1 MALNYIELRSL
12 QNRLQIAERNLA
24 IQQENQQISEWR
36 MQAGLA
42 TSLDVE
48 QARASTAQTA
58 AQIPSLQASMAQKRH
73 ALSILTGQPPAAL
86 NEALST
92 QQPLPAPPAQ
102 LALALPADTLRQRPD
117 VRAQEQRVIAAL
129 ANLSAQ
135 ERANFPSLSLRG
147 SLGLSALTLSALG
160 SSGATLS
167 TSIAASLA
175 QTLFDGGLNS
185 ARVAEREA
193 ALEQARI
200 NYRST
205 VLTALQEVED
215 ALVQLQGD
223 KQRLVQLQ
231 VAEEAAR
238 NAQLLASQR
247 YTSGLVDFQT
257 VLDTQRTLLSSQD
270 AVATVQAAIG
280 SDYVRLYKA
289 LGGGWQPLNAEG
301 QPVAAATS
309 AADASQK

>member
-1 MALNYIELRSL
+1 
-12 QNRLQIAERNLA
+12 
-24 IQQENQQISEWR
+24 
-36 MQAGLA
+36 
-42 TSLDVE
+42 
-48 QARASTAQTA
+48 
-58 AQIPSLQASMAQKRH
+58 
-73 ALSILTGQPPAAL
+73 
-86 NEALST
+86 
-92 QQPLPAPPAQ
+92 
-102 LALALPADTLRQRPD
+102 
-117 VRAQEQRVIAAL
+117 
-129 ANLSAQ
+129 
-135 ERANFPSLSLRG
+135 
-147 SLGLSALTLSALG
+147 
-160 SSGATLS
+160 
-167 TSIAASLA
+167 
-175 QTLFDGGLNS
+175 
-185 ARVAEREA
+185 
-193 ALEQARI
+193 
-200 NYRST
+200 RST

-309 AADASQK
+309 AADASQE